1 MLRQFI
7 EVGGGGSQEPSGRCG
22 GESGPVSVDPP
33 SQGFGA
39 DSDAGLGPPWVCPV
53 CADECVSASKGA
65 EHVRKCGGPGH
76 LSPEH
81 WPAQWVQCGGCK
93 QPFAAQRFLQTHIKR
108 SKGICLPPARTLGVR
123 QRAVAQ
129 CEAATAV
136 AAATAA
142 LGAAAEG
149 APVSAAAA
157 QPAAAA
163 AVAASGGAA
172 VAAMAVEAVAPVAD
186 AAGSAEAVAPTAGIR
201 GAVQDR
207 AVETAATAEAVTGET
222 AAAVAEAVAGP
233 DSAVDLTLAL
243 EWAAGLPDD
252 RVLDFPGGVRRKP
265 VPACQ
270 RWMWQQAA
278 ATCFSMLGPQ
288 SVSAARA
295 RAVWRLVLWLPS
307 LLLRPLPPGMVA
319 AKREAARRWA
329 GLLAGRCDEL
339 LADDGAPPRAL
350 KGRSP
355 ATEEARH
362 SRAAAMVRAR
372 ELRRAAAALETV
384 DAAPASADTVAALRK
399 VVLST
404 PHEGDLPP
412 DEPPSDEAGGG
423 SQPRPLQL
431 DPEDLWGPR
440 GIFGPRMPKRSAGDR
455 DGWTFEA
462 LRLVADTTQGR
473 VAVLALLNAIARGE
487 VPDPAVA
494 AWLRGGRLVALAKPQ
509 GGVRPIVV
517 SSALRRAV
525 SRGLAA
531 KVAAQAADI
540 MAPLQHAV
548 GLRAGTEVGIASVR
562 AALSADPAA
571 AVVALD
577 ASNAFNEVSRV
588 VVRRQLARHLPALLP
603 YFDFLYTGPSALLL
617 YSAGAVYSEVVCGE
631 GLLQGDGLSPL
642 LFTLAWQ
649 LVLERLV
656 TTHRLVVG
664 FADDITLVT
673 GADDAARV
681 VEQAA
686 AEAKRLVRVR
696 MNPAKTVVY
705 FGPGVTRSAA
715 ETAGADLASLGL
727 QPSSIRHGGVP
738 GSAWGLSILG
748 AAVGHPDYVRE
759 ALRARVARLDSLV
772 SALACM
778 AVAWPAEALALLRYC
793 AASKLLYDLRA
804 NPPGEALL
812 EAAVEGDA
820 LLERGLRA
828 VLGRTSPLPA
838 YSACLAS
845 LPVRLGGLGI
855 MPLAGLAA
863 TGGPYL
869 GSVAAVAAPIVLRHG
884 QAPVGRAAGVVSAV
898 RALSVP
904 PMGPGS
910 EPPGADPWA
919 ALAHGA
925 ADMAATCLFAEL
937 PSELVGAMDAAGVRA
952 CPPACPPVDWE
963 AILEAPDYSLQRVLS
978 ERYGVLRWA
987 SLYQQEGLESLPL
1000 ALRRVGR
1007 ARLFSG
1013 LSPGSGAAF
1022 TTLPSFPGQQLL
1034 APVFRAALNSYLV
1047 LEVPGVDGRC
1057 FQGCIHKGCGVKR
1070 PEQMVGG
1077 LLSLHVPVCARSNRH
1092 VVHDRLKHVLAVIFR
1107 EAGLGDVA
1115 VEPVGVAA
1123 EGMRRPG
1130 DVVGTMGDAVILAD
1144 VTVVQV
1150 ATEAGLSKAS
1160 RTYGALTASREEDK
1174 ERDCPP
1180 LAGPSMQWSP
1190 FVADSFGCLGARAHS
1205 LLDSLATW
1213 ALMHGRVVVQD
1224 GGGRDPRPLLLD
1236 RWRSYVSCAVL
1247 GGMAS
1252 RVLFYAARARPPLP
1266 LAAR

>member
-1 MLRQFI
+1 M
-7 EVGGGGSQEPSGRCG
+7 V
-22 GESGPVSVDPP
+22 
-33 SQGFGA
+33 
-39 DSDAGLGPPWVCPV
+39 
-53 CADECVSASKGA
+53 
-65 EHVRKCGGPGH
+65 
-76 LSPEH
+76 
-81 WPAQWVQCGGCK
+81 
-93 QPFAAQRFLQTHIKR
+93 
-108 SKGICLPPARTLGVR
+108 
-123 QRAVAQ
+123 
-129 CEAATAV
+129 
-136 AAATAA
+136 
-142 LGAAAEG
+142 
-149 APVSAAAA
+149 AAAA
-157 QPAAAA
+157 QPAATAA
-163 AVAASGGAA
+163 AAASGSAA
-172 VAAMAVEAVAPVAD
+172 VAAMVAEAVAPVAAAAPAAAVTPAADTRD
-186 AAGSAEAVAPTAGIR
+186 AVDNGAGEA
-201 GAVQDR
+201 
-207 AVETAATAEAVTGET
+207 AATAEAVTGEAAT
-222 AAAVAEAVAGP
+222 VGAAAAEAVAGP
-233 DSAVDLTLAL
+233 DAVVDLTLAL

-295 RAVWRLVLWLPS
+295 RAAWRLVLWLPS

-339 LADDGAPPRAL
+339 LADDGAPPR
-350 KGRSP
+350 KMTGRS
-355 ATEEARH
+355 AAAEDARH
-362 SRAAAMVRAR
+362 SRAATMVRAR

-384 DAAPASADTVAALRK
+384 DTAPASADTVAALRK
-399 VVLST
+399 VVLPA
-404 PHEGDLPP
+404 PHAGDFPP
-412 DEPPSDEAGGG
+412 DEPPSGEAGGG
-423 SQPRPLQL
+423 SQHRPLQL

-455 DGWTFEA
+455 DGWTFES
-462 LRLVADTTQGR
+462 LRLVADTKQGR
-473 VAVLALLNAIARGE
+473 GAVLALLNAIARGE

-603 YFDFLYTGPSALLL
+603 YFDFLYSAPSALLL
-617 YSAGAVYSEVVCGE
+617 YSAGAVYSEVACGE

-649 LVLERLV
+649 LVLEQLV
-656 TTHRLVVG
+656 TSSRLVVG

-681 VEQAA
+681 VTQAA
-686 AEAKRLVRVR
+686 AAAKSLVRVR

-705 FGPGVTRSAA
+705 FGPGVTRAVAEAA
-715 ETAGADLASLGL
+715 EADLASLGL

-738 GSAWGLSILG
+738 GSAWGLTILG

-804 NPPGEALL
+804 NPPGDALL
-812 EAAVEGDA
+812 EAAVAGDA

-838 YSACLAS
+838 YSSCLAS

-855 MPLAGLAA
+855 MPLAGLAS

-884 QAPVGRAAGVVSAV
+884 QAPVGRAAGVVAAI
-898 RALSVP
+898 RALSAP
-904 PMGPGS
+904 PLVPGS
-910 EPPGADPWA
+910 GPPSAGPWA

-925 ADMAATCLFAEL
+925 ATMAATCLFAEL
-937 PSELVGAMDAAGVRA
+937 PPELVGAMDAAGVRA

-963 AILEAPDYSLQRVLS
+963 AVLEAPDYSLQRVLS

-1057 FQGCIHKGCGVKR
+1057 FQGCIHKGCGVKQ

-1077 LLSLHVPVCARSNRH
+1077 LLSLHVPVCGRSNRH
-1092 VVHDRLKHVLAVIFR
+1092 VVHDRLKHALAVIFR
-1107 EAGLGDVA
+1107 ETGLGDVA

-1130 DVVGTMGDAVILAD
+1130 DVVGTMGDAVVLAD

-1160 RTYGALTASREEDK
+1160 KTYGALTASREEDK
-1174 ERDCPP
+1174 ERGCPP
-1180 LAGPSMQWSP
+1180 LAGPTMQWSP
-1190 FVADSFGCLGARAHS
+1190 FVVDSFGCMGARAHS

-1213 ALMHGRVVVQD
+1213 ALMHGRIVVQD

-1266 LAAR
+1266 LAAC